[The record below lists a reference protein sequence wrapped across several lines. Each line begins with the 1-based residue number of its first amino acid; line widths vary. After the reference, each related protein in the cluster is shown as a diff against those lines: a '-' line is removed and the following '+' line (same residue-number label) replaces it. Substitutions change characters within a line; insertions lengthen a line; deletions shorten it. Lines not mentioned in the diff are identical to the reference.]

1 MNNKHISILI
11 PIYNGIEFFDESL
24 KSIVNQTYKNW
35 EVIIGINGRYNNEI
49 FLNKVNDIVKKY
61 NFNNKYDIKIINFDF
76 KGKSITLNKLLL
88 YSKYDNIAL
97 LDVDDIWT
105 DNKLELQ
112 IKYLDNYDVI
122 GTKCKY
128 FGDIN
133 NFEPN
138 IPVGDISNY
147 DFLILN
153 PIINSSVIIKK
164 KYCYWDNSFEGLEDY
179 NLWLSLYF
187 KKIKFFNL
195 DNILCYH
202 RIHKTSAFNNTNHYS
217 LDLLKNKWKYFK
229 YY

>member
-35 EVIIGINGRYNNEI
+35 EVIIGINGRYNNEN
-49 FLNKVNDIVKKY
+49 FVNNVNDIVKKY
-61 NFNNKYDIKIINFDF
+61 NFNNQYDIKIINFDF

-88 YSKYDNIAL
+88 YSKYDYIAL
-97 LDVDDIWT
+97 LDVDDIWI

-112 IKYLDNYDVI
+112 IKYLDNYDVV

-187 KKIKFFNL
+187 KNKKFFNL

-217 LDLLKNKWKYFK
+217 LDLLKNKWNYFI